1 LREAYSEPLKMR
13 NVKSEL
19 CSLFRWFHGLLP

>member
-1 LREAYSEPLKMR
+1 LRHAYSATFKTR

-19 CSLFRWFHGLLP
+19 CSLFR